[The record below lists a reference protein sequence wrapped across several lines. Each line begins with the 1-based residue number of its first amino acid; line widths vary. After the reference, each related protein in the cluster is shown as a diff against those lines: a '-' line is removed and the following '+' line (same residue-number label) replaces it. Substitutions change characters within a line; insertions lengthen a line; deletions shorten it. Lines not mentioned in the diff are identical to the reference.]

1 MKRGAFIRSLI
12 ALPAISTIVPK
23 LIQSTNGQP
32 LQLFRF
38 GEEINPGTIIEDM
51 TLGPVHDFELV
62 QFSAVLVP
70 ANEHT
75 RCIDC
80 EVAPADQLS
89 KETEADGKL
98 LRDGR

>member
-12 ALPAISTIVPK
+12 ALPAISTIAAK
-23 LIQSTNGQP
+23 LIQPTNGQS
-32 LQLFRF
+32 LQLLRF

-51 TLGPVHDFELV
+51 TLYDGWIMSPKEAELIQCWYGDYYEV
-62 QFSAVLVP
+62 VP
-70 ANEHT
+70 
-75 RCIDC
+75 
-80 EVAPADQLS
+80 DQLS

>member
-12 ALPAISTIVPK
+12 ALPAISTIAAK
-23 LIQSTNGQP
+23 LIQPTNGQP
-32 LQLFRF
+32 FQIFRF

-51 TLGPVHDFELV
+51 TIGPVHEAELV

-70 ANEHT
+70 ANEQT
-75 RCIDC
+75 RLLDC
-80 EVAPADQLS
+80 QAVPDQLS